1 MAIGAPRE
9 SGSGSTPVVSPEPGA
24 APHPDDPAG
33 AVSVAPSSSP
43 SPSPSPSSVAVPG
56 MSPAVVGN
64 GATGPA
70 SREQPRV
77 PAPATAAAR
86 PPVRRVRHKLRRI
99 DLWSVLKISLCFYT
113 AAMLIMLL
121 TGVVL
126 WWIADAAGIRAKV
139 EKNIASLF
147 SAPDYRIVPGLV
159 LEGAALIGLVI
170 VALLVILTVVGA
182 ALYNVFSDLF
192 GGVEFTTIEEEAP
205 ARRRSS

>member
-24 APHPDDPAG
+24 APRPDGPAG
-33 AVSVAPSSSP
+33 AVSVAPASSP
-43 SPSPSPSSVAVPG
+43 PSPAVPAV
-56 MSPAVVGN
+56 SPGVVGN
-64 GATGPA
+64 GATDPA

-77 PAPATAAAR
+77 PAAAR